1 VIYGGAM
8 LEAQLLFAI
17 ELVVLY
23 VAGSYVMGRLMRISG
38 FGGSGNVMGRVG
50 FYLLVYPGVVLL
62 QDGRFGAESGLRS
75 APF

>member
-23 VAGSYVMGRLMRISG
+23 VAGSYVMGRMMRSSG

-50 FYLLVYPGVVLL
+50 YYLLVYPGVVLL
-62 QDGRFGAESGLRS
+62 QDRRFGAESGLRS